1 MAALQREN
9 ETDRERMSSL
19 EWSKARE
26 KMIEEQAKDEL
37 EALQLLYPN
46 RFEYL
51 KLELKSFIHLLQ
63 SQSEDYFPQP
73 NPILAS
79 KRSPSSLAPD
89 SQESSSCRK
98 RRKME
103 EGRKRLQREVAESES
118 ETGEKI
124 VGRKDRVDEVLE
136 RAAICLSKIRRLKTA
151 LFSTAG

>member
-9 ETDRERMSSL
+9 ETYRERMSSL

-63 SQSEDYFPQP
+63 SQSEDSFPQP
-73 NPILAS
+73 NPVLAS

-89 SQESSSCRK
+89 SQGQYSQ
-98 RRKME
+98 
-103 EGRKRLQREVAESES
+103 L
-118 ETGEKI
+118 
-124 VGRKDRVDEVLE
+124 
-136 RAAICLSKIRRLKTA
+136 AILLSFIL
-151 LFSTAG
+151 LVY